1 MRGPLGTTGT
11 GRALAVGTYA
21 GVLLALLAA
30 VAWAT
35 GRPFV
40 FPSLGPSA
48 YVLATDGEG
57 ELGARRVIGGHAV
70 GVVAGLASYHL
81 LASGLSLVALP
92 PAHSSDALR
101 LAASGTLSVAL
112 TAAGM
117 VATDTDHAPAAA
129 TTLIVAL
136 GLLAGPVDGAT
147 ILAAVTALYLADL
160 AANHGPADPGWST
173 RDS

>member
-1 MRGPLGTTGT
+1 MTGGRTT
-11 GRALAVGTYA
+11 RALAVGLYA
-21 GVLLALLAA
+21 GLLLVLLAT

-48 YVLATDGEG
+48 YALATDGEG
-57 ELGARRVIGGHAV
+57 RLSARRVIGGHAV
-70 GVVAGLASYHL
+70 GVVAGLVAYHL
-81 LASGLSLVALP
+81 LAPGLSLASLP
-92 PAHSSDALR
+92 PAHSTDALR

-117 VATDTDHAPAAA
+117 VGTRTDHAPAAA
-129 TTLIVAL
+129 TTLIVSL
-136 GLLAGPVDGAT
+136 GLLADPVDGAV
-147 ILAAVTALYLADL
+147 ILVAVFVLFLTDRTAS
-160 AANHGPADPGWST
+160 HGPADPGWSV